1 MKNLS
6 KNRLFSFFIPF
17 IFMFA
22 FHGTSAYH
30 AEEIR
35 VIPSGEAVGIKL
47 YTDGLLVIGTGKAVS
62 DSGAASYPAAECG
75 IKINDIITEANGI
88 ELKTTEQLAQI
99 VENNSLGL
107 KLSIKR
113 GNDTFDTYAKP
124 VISGDGKARLGLWVR
139 DSAAGI
145 GTITYINPS
154 DSSFA
159 ALGHGICDV
168 DTGNILTAK
177 SGNILKCSVL
187 SVIKSEK
194 GAPGE
199 LNGAFSDSEIG
210 TIAKNTPTGVFGN
223 INPDFIQSA
232 DNALPLADASQIR
245 EGDAYI
251 LSDIDGNGA
260 KPYTVKIIK
269 ISEKHSNR
277 GLVFEV
283 TDNTLKE
290 KTGGIVQGMSG
301 APIIQDN
308 HLIGAVTH
316 VFVNNPQKG
325 YGIFAE
331 TMINSAVK

>member
-6 KNRLFSFFIPF
+6 KDRLFSFFIPF

-22 FHGTSAYH
+22 FHGASAYH
-30 AEEIR
+30 AEEIH

-99 VENNSLGL
+99 VENNSSGL

-139 DSAAGI
+139 DI
-145 GTITYINPS
+145 
-154 DSSFA
+154 A

-194 GAPGE
+194 GTPGE
-199 LNGAFSDSEIG
+199 LNGAFSASEIG

-223 INPDFIQSA
+223 INPNFIQSA
-232 DNALPLADASQIR
+232 DNALPLADASQIH
-245 EGDAYI
+245 EGNAYI

-260 KPYTVKIIK
+260 KPYTVMIIK
-269 ISEKHSNR
+269 ISEKRSNR
-277 GLVFEV
+277 DLVFEV

-290 KTGGIVQGMSG
+290 KTGGIVQGM
-301 APIIQDN
+301 
-308 HLIGAVTH
+308 
-316 VFVNNPQKG
+316 
-325 YGIFAE
+325 
-331 TMINSAVK
+331 